1 MSQAVSADKMKPVRI
16 WLWMLAVLVAATLV
30 VGGAT
35 RLTGSGLSITEWRPI
50 TGIIPPLSTTDWL
63 LEFDKY
69 RQIPQFLEVNP
80 DMTLSGFKFIY
91 WWEWTHRAL
100 ARLIGIA
107 FAIPFVVFV
116 WRGLIGRRMF
126 WQLAVLFALG
136 GLQGVIGWWM
146 VSSGLAARTDVSQY
160 RLGLHLTLACL
171 IFVGLILLA
180 ERLRGRDAE
189 PVRKAVKVTASA
201 AVVLVLVQIFIGA
214 LVAKTGAGLTFN
226 TWPLMDGHFIPPFE
240 QLFPMMPRWLNL
252 FENVMTIQFMHRM
265 TAYVIFAVAL
275 AHALD
280 LWRGGQ
286 SPATTR
292 GAILLLLVVLQAA
305 LGIVT
310 LLHVSPLSLSLAH
323 QAGAV
328 AVLGLATVHL
338 ARMLPQV
345 RP

>member
-1 MSQAVSADKMKPVRI
+1 MSQTVTADKMKPVRL
-16 WLWMLAVLVAATLV
+16 WLWVLAALVAATLV

-35 RLTGSGLSITEWRPI
+35 RLTGSGLSITEWRPV

-69 RQIPQFLEVNP
+69 RQIPQFLQLNP
-80 DMTLSGFKFIY
+80 DMTLAGFKFIY

-100 ARLIGIA
+100 ARLIGVA

-126 WQLAVLFALG
+126 WHLAALFMLG

-146 VSSGLAARTDVSQY
+146 VSSGLAARNDVSQY
-160 RLGLHLTLACL
+160 RLGVHLTLACL
-171 IFVGLILLA
+171 IFVGLIMLA
-180 ERLRGRDAE
+180 VRPRGRDTE
-189 PVRKAVKVTASA
+189 PVRNAVRVTAW
-201 AVVLVLVQIFIGA
+201 AVVGLVLVQIFIGA

-240 QLFPMMPRWLNL
+240 QLFPMTPRWLNL
-252 FENVMTIQFMHRM
+252 FENVMTIQFTHRM
-265 TAYVIFAVAL
+265 TAYAIFALAL
-275 AHALD
+275 FHAID
-280 LWRGGQ
+280 LWRGER
-286 SPATTR
+286 SPALVRATV
-292 GAILLLLVVLQAA
+292 LLLLVVLQAL

-328 AVLGLATVHL
+328 AVLGMATVHL
-338 ARMLPQV
+338 ARMLPHA

>member
-1 MSQAVSADKMKPVRI
+1 MSQAVADRMKPVRI
-16 WLWMLAVLVAATLV
+16 WLWVLAALVAATLV

-35 RLTGSGLSITEWRPI
+35 RLTGSGLSITEWRPV
-50 TGIIPPLSTTDWL
+50 TGMIPPLSTTDWL

-69 RQIPQFLEVNP
+69 RQIPQFLQVNP
-80 DMTLSGFKFIY
+80 DMTLAGFKFIY

-100 ARLIGIA
+100 ARSIGVA

-126 WQLAVLFALG
+126 WQLGVLFALG
-136 GLQGVIGWWM
+136 GLQGAIGWWM

-160 RLGLHLTLACL
+160 RLGIHLTLACL
-171 IFVGLILLA
+171 IFAGLIMLA
-180 ERLRGRDAE
+180 VRLRGQDGER
-189 PVRKAVKVTASA
+189 VRTSVRVTAWLA
-201 AVVLVLVQIFIGA
+201 IVLVLVQIFIGA

-240 QLFPMMPRWLNL
+240 QLFPIVPRWLNL

-265 TAYVIFAVAL
+265 TAYAIFAVVTF
-275 AHALD
+275 HAAD
-280 LWRGGQ
+280 LWLRDR
-286 SPATTR
+286 SPAMWR
-292 GAILLLLVVLQAA
+292 AAILLALVTVQAV

-310 LLHVSPLSLSLAH
+310 LLHASPLSLSLAH

-328 AVLGLATVHL
+328 AVLAMATVHL
-338 ARMLPQV
+338 ARMMPQA